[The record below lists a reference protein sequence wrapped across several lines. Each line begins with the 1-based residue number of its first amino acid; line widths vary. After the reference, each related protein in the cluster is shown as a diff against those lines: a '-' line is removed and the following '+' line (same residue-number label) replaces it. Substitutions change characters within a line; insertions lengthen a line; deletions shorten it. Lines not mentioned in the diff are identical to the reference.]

1 MLKPFT
7 AEALL
12 LRLEPTTTA
21 AAAPK
26 SLAILSHRYFW
37 IMDFP
42 SRLIKEVVKVLLGS
56 RFVKSQPYQS
66 HTKKLCSILSPIC
79 GFHKYDGFPF
89 EVLIKS
95 QSLNLELLIVSFAI
109 IVCHVVLRGTVIQSV
124 SPITPLAFISLI
136 TLTTFYS
143 LKDASSYGTKKIS
156 AKRLNDVACQI
167 GLASFDTSKV
177 FVFFL
182 FKHFAIL
189 ICPIDK

>member
-42 SRLIKEVVKVLLGS
+42 SRLIKEVV
-56 RFVKSQPYQS
+56 
-66 HTKKLCSILSPIC
+66 
-79 GFHKYDGFPF
+79 
-89 EVLIKS
+89 
-95 QSLNLELLIVSFAI
+95 
-109 IVCHVVLRGTVIQSV
+109 
-124 SPITPLAFISLI
+124 
-136 TLTTFYS
+136 
-143 LKDASSYGTKKIS
+143 KDASSYGTKKIS